1 MAAKARVAPTPIQI
15 IGVRR
20 SAKPSAHRARAGPT
34 TVRANIGM
42 ARMTVISV
50 PLSPWARNHTGMN
63 GRLAPEPTK
72 KAA

>member
-1 MAAKARVAPTPIQI
+1 MAAKAAVAPQPIQI

-20 SAKPSAHRARAGPT
+20 SRKLSAQRARAGPA

-42 ARMTVISV
+42 ARMTVIWA
-50 PLSPWARNHTGMN
+50 PLSPWARNQTGMN